1 MWKNKFMASFKFHVH
16 TENLEMH
23 HFVYR
28 HVLTNNNG
36 HKQRSNLK
44 SKLVHI
50 ARLAPSAKRKTFET
64 KIQYKY
70 RLCFNF

>member
-1 MWKNKFMASFKFHVH
+1 
-16 TENLEMH
+16 MH

-28 HVLTNNNG
+28 HALTNNNG

-50 ARLAPSAKRKTFET
+50 ARLAPSAKK
-64 KIQYKY
+64 
-70 RLCFNF
+70 RLRQRYSISIDFALTSNWLEEVTRAAFN